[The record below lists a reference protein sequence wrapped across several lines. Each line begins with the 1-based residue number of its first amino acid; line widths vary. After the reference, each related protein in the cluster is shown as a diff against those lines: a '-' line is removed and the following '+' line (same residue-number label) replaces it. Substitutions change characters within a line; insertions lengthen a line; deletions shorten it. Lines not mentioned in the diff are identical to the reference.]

1 MPESVAPPAVGFLK
15 VLDRGEQ
22 GLFGGLLLLNVAGRP
37 LEFYC
42 TAPVKASRAL
52 QILYG
57 PTLIPYLYGEQI
69 GKTLATKPK
78 TAPSLVCVD
87 APPAMALADVFN
99 APVLLINTG
108 EETSFDASQAPELTR
123 FDLDG
128 QPAAVAASQP
138 GAQGVVRDFWSEH
151 LSGFDLC
158 EPFSRIRD
166 AIEEAQS
173 AAKAA

>member
-1 MPESVAPPAVGFLK
+1 MPGSDAPPAVSFLK
-15 VLDRGEQ
+15 VLDRGEH

-57 PTLIPYLYGEQI
+57 PTLIPFLYGEQI
-69 GKTLATKPK
+69 GKTLATKSK
-78 TAPSLVCVD
+78 TKPALVCVD
-87 APPAMALADVFN
+87 APPAMSLAAVIDT
-99 APVLLINTG
+99 PVLLIESAEDNF
-108 EETSFDASQAPELTR
+108 EAAHAPPLQR
-123 FDLDG
+123 FDLGG
-128 QPAAVAASQP
+128 QPAAVAASQTDS
-138 GAQGVVRDFWSEH
+138 REWIESFWAEH
-151 LSGFDLC
+151 LAAFDLT
-158 EPFSRIRD
+158 EPFGRIRD